1 MIKLVCAAIAAAA
14 AIAVI
19 AAEPSVTQQPTQE
32 QVIERFREDIL
43 SQRADI
49 MAKGLT
55 LTAEQAAAFW
65 PLFRQFQD
73 EQEAISNGQIEAT
86 QAYSDRFDNLSD
98 ADALAYVNA
107 LLTRDDAMHD
117 LRVKWLTRFQAVVPA
132 RIAARAI
139 QLDRRLGQA
148 MQVKISAQIPLVP

>member
-1 MIKLVCAAIAAAA
+1 MYRTICGSVAAIVL
-14 AIAVI
+14 AVI
-19 AAEPSVTQQPTQE
+19 AASSAASSPPTQE

-86 QAYSDRFDNLSD
+86 QAYSDRFDKLTD

-117 LRVKWLTRFQAVVPA
+117 LRVKWLARFQAVVPA

-148 MQVKISAQIPLVP
+148 MQVKVSAQIPLIP

>member
-1 MIKLVCAAIAAAA
+1 MYKRILAAVTTAFVLAATTASSTAA
-14 AIAVI
+14 S
-19 AAEPSVTQQPTQE
+19 PPTQE

-43 SQRADI
+43 TQRADI

-86 QAYSDRFDNLSD
+86 QAYSDRFDKLTD

-107 LLTRDDAMHD
+107 LLSRDDAMHD

-148 MQVKISAQIPLVP
+148 MQVKVSAQIPLIP

>member
-1 MIKLVCAAIAAAA
+1 MYKRILAPVTTAIVLAAATASSTA
-14 AIAVI
+14 AS
-19 AAEPSVTQQPTQE
+19 PPTQE

-43 SQRADI
+43 TQRADI

-86 QAYSDRFDNLSD
+86 QAYSDRFDKLTD

-107 LLTRDDAMHD
+107 LLSRDDAMHD

-148 MQVKISAQIPLVP
+148 MQVKVSAQIPLIP

>member
-19 AAEPSVTQQPTQE
+19 AAEPSVRNSRRRNRSSRGSARTSFP
-32 QVIERFREDIL
+32 
-43 SQRADI
+43 SADI

-86 QAYSDRFDNLSD
+86 QAYSTASTTSATPTRF
-98 ADALAYVNA
+98 AYVNA

-139 QLDRRLGQA
+139 QLDRRPA
-148 MQVKISAQIPLVP
+148 RPCR

>member
-1 MIKLVCAAIAAAA
+1 MIRLVCAAMATAA

-19 AAEPSVTQQPTQE
+19 TAEPSVAQQPTQE

-43 SQRADI
+43 SKRADI

-73 EQEAISNGQIEAT
+73 EQEVISNGQIEAT
-86 QAYSDRFDNLSD
+86 QAYSDRFDNLTD

-117 LRVKWLTRFQAVVPA
+117 LRVKWLTRFQAVVPP

-148 MQVKISAQIPLVP
+148 MQVKVSAQIPLIP